1 MNPSIDAFLRS
12 SPVVP
17 VVVIDDVEHAVP
29 LARALLSGGIHVIE
43 VTLRSDAALKS
54 IERIAR
60 DVPEIHIAVGTI
72 TTPEQLKASADA
84 GAKIAISP
92 GLTDRLL
99 TAAQG
104 SSIPLLP
111 GVASP
116 SDLMRGIEM
125 GLSQFKLFP
134 ASVIN
139 GIELAKAFSGPFP
152 DTRFC
157 PTGGISLEA
166 APNYLAVSNILCVGA
181 SWVASR
187 DDIHK
192 QDWQAIREKARKASK
207 LSH

>member
-1 MNPSIDAFLRS
+1 MNAAIDAFLRS

-17 VVVIDDVEHAVP
+17 VVVIDQVEHAVP
-29 LARALLSGGIHVIE
+29 LAHALLAGGIKVIE

-60 DVPEIHIAVGTI
+60 DVPEIQIAVGTI
-72 TTPEQLKASADA
+72 VTADQLQAAADA
-84 GAKIAISP
+84 GASIAISP

-99 TAAQG
+99 AAATT
-104 SSIPLLP
+104 SKIPLLP

-116 SDLMRGIEM
+116 SDLMRGMEM

-152 DTRFC
+152 DVRFC
-157 PTGGISLEA
+157 PTGGISIET
-166 APNYLAVSNILCVGA
+166 APSYLAVSNILCVGA

-187 DDIHK
+187 EDIQK
-192 QDWQAIREKARKASK
+192 QDWKNISEKAAKAAK
-207 LSH
+207 L